1 LALKQDLVQE
11 INELKKKHNAAILCH
26 YYEEGDIQ
34 DIADHIGD
42 SLFLAQ
48 IGQKISNPVVV
59 MAGVVFMAESVKL
72 LSPEK
77 IVLAPDLNAG
87 CSLVN
92 ESPYKAYEAWR
103 NQHKDALCV
112 SYVNSSIEVKALSD
126 VVCTSSNA
134 EKIIEA
140 IPKDRKILFGP
151 DKNLGGYLQR
161 KTGRDMVLWD
171 GTCQVHVLFSAQKLF
186 ELKAKHPK
194 AIVIAHPECDEQVLI
209 HADVIGSTSRLLKE
223 VKDYQDKGLSGQEF
237 IVATEI
243 GIFHEM
249 QKQNPTAKLIQAPFR
264 GHCACN
270 ECPYMKMNTLEKI
283 RDALKNLS
291 PQIEV
296 PEALRKPALE
306 SLDKMMKLTNG
317 QNVTWAKTF
326 ESPL

>member
-1 LALKQDLVQE
+1 MTLKKDLVQE
-11 INELKKKHNAAILCH
+11 IKALKEKHDAAILCH

-48 IGQKISNPVVV
+48 IGQKIPNPVVL

-77 IVLAPDLNAG
+77 IVLVPDLNAG

-92 ESPYKAYEAWR
+92 ESPFRAYEAWR
-103 NQHKDALCV
+103 YQHKSAICV
-112 SYVNSSIEVKALSD
+112 SYVNSSVEVKALSD

-134 EKIIEA
+134 EKIIDS

-151 DKNLGGYLQR
+151 DKNLGGYLKR
-161 KTGRDMVLWD
+161 KTGRDMELWD

-186 ELKAKHPK
+186 ELKAKYPRAK
-194 AIVIAHPECDEQVLI
+194 VIAHPECDEKVLS

-223 VKDYQDKGLSGQEF
+223 VSDHPGQEF

-249 QKQNPTAKLIQAPFR
+249 KKQNPSAHLIQAPFQ

-270 ECPYMKMNTLEKI
+270 ECPYMKLNTLEKI
-283 RDALKNLS
+283 RNALKTLK

-296 PEALRKPALE
+296 DERLRKPALS
-306 SLDKMMKLTNG
+306 SLDKMMR
-317 QNVTWAKTF
+317 VTDGKAVSWACEF
-326 ESPL
+326 VSPL

>member
-1 LALKQDLVQE
+1 MSLKQELVQE
-11 INELKKKHNAAILCH
+11 INTLKAKHKAAILCH
-26 YYEEGDIQ
+26 YYEDGDIQ

-48 IGQKISNPVVV
+48 IGQKITNPVVV

-77 IVLAPDLNAG
+77 VVLAPDLNAG

-92 ESPYKAYEAWR
+92 ESPFKAYEAWR
-103 NQHKDALCV
+103 NQFQDALCV

-134 EKIIEA
+134 EKIIAA

-151 DKNLGGYLQR
+151 DKNLGGYLKR
-161 KTGRDMVLWD
+161 KTGRDMELWN

-186 ELKAKHPK
+186 EIKAKYPNAK
-194 AIVIAHPECDEQVLI
+194 VIAHPECDEQVLN
-209 HADVIGSTSRLLKE
+209 HADVIGSTSRLLQE
-223 VKDYQDKGLSGQEF
+223 VANHPGQQF

-249 QKQNPTAKLIQAPFR
+249 QKQNPSALLIQAPFR

-270 ECPYMKMNTLEKI
+270 ECPFMKMNTLEKI
-283 RDALKNLS
+283 RNALRDLAPRIEVEISLQAPALK
-291 PQIEV
+291 
-296 PEALRKPALE
+296 
-306 SLDKMMKLTNG
+306 SLDKMMKITNG
-317 QNVTWAKTF
+317 LSVDWPDRF
-326 ESPL
+326 ISPLK

>member
-1 LALKQDLVQE
+1 MALKKELVAE
-11 INELKKKHNAAILCH
+11 IEALKKKHDAAILCH

-77 IVLAPDLNAG
+77 IVLSPDLNAG
-87 CSLVN
+87 CSLVD
-92 ESPYKAYEAWR
+92 ESPYQKYEAWR
-103 NQHKDALCV
+103 YEHPEALCV

-186 ELKAKHPK
+186 ELKAQYPNAK
-194 AIVIAHPECDEQVLI
+194 VIAHPECDENVLAY
-209 HADVIGSTSRLLKE
+209 ADVIGATSRLLKE
-223 VKDYQDKGLSGQEF
+223 VADHPGQEF

-249 QKQNPTAKLIQAPFR
+249 KKQNPTAKLIQAPFQ

-270 ECPYMKMNTLEKI
+270 ECPYMKLNTLEKI
-283 RDALKNLS
+283 RDALRDLT
-291 PQIEV
+291 PQIYVKES
-296 PEALRKPALE
+296 LRAPALQ
-306 SLDKMMKLTNG
+306 SLDRMMKITNG
-317 QNVTWAKTF
+317 ESVTWPEKF
-326 ESPL
+326 ISPLS

>member
-1 LALKQDLVQE
+1 MSLKKDLVRE
-11 INELKKKHNAAILCH
+11 ISELKKKHDAVILCH

-34 DIADHIGD
+34 DVADYIGD

-77 IVLAPDLNAG
+77 IVLSPDLNAG

-92 ESPYKAYEAWR
+92 ESPYRDYEAWR

-134 EKIIEA
+134 EKIIDA

-194 AIVIAHPECDEQVLI
+194 AKVLAHPECDENVLS

-223 VKDYQDKGLSGQEF
+223 VEDHPGEEF

-249 QKQNPTAKLIQAPFR
+249 KKKNPTANLIQAPFR

-270 ECPYMKMNTLEKI
+270 ECPYMKLNTLEKI
-283 RDALKNLS
+283 RDALRDLS
-291 PQIEV
+291 PQIIVE
-296 PEALRKPALE
+296 EKLKAPALK
-306 SLDKMMKLTNG
+306 SLDNMMKVMEG
-317 QNVTWAKTF
+317 QKVTWPDEFVSA
-326 ESPL
+326 L

>member
-1 LALKQDLVQE
+1 MLKKDLVAE
-11 INELKKKHNAAILCH
+11 IKELQKKHNAAILCH

-48 IGQKISNPVVV
+48 IGQKIDNPVVV

-77 IVLAPDLNAG
+77 IVLSPDVNAG
-87 CSLVN
+87 CSLVDS
-92 ESPYKAYEAWR
+92 SPYKAYQKWR
-103 NQHKDALCV
+103 QDHPEALCV
-112 SYVNSSIEVKALSD
+112 SYVNSSAEVKALSD

-134 EKIIEA
+134 EKVIAA
-140 IPKDRKILFGP
+140 IPKDRQILFGP

-161 KTGRDMVLWD
+161 KTGRDMVLWP
-171 GTCQVHVLFSAQKLF
+171 GTCQVHVLFSAKKLF
-186 ELKAKHPK
+186 EIKAKHPK
-194 AIVIAHPECDEQVLI
+194 AKVLAHPECDENVLQ

-223 VKDYQDKGLSGQEF
+223 VADNPGGEF
-237 IVATEI
+237 IVATEV

-249 QKQNPTAKLIQAPFR
+249 QKQNPTANLIQAPFH

-283 RDALKNLS
+283 RNALRDLT
-291 PQIEV
+291 PQIEIK
-296 PEALRKPALE
+296 PELRQIALV
-306 SLDKMMKLTNG
+306 SLDRMMKITNG
-317 QNVTWAKTF
+317 
-326 ESPL
+326 ESVDWPQRFVSPNL

>member
-1 LALKQDLVQE
+1 MASKKELVQE
-11 INELKKKHNAAILCH
+11 INELRKKHKAAILCH
-26 YYEEGDIQ
+26 YYEDGDIQ

-48 IGQKISNPVVV
+48 IGQKINNPVVV
-59 MAGVVFMAESVKL
+59 MAGVTFMAESVKL

-77 IVLAPDLNAG
+77 TVLVPDLKAG

-92 ESPYKAYEAWR
+92 ESPYKKYQEWR
-103 NQHKDALCV
+103 KEHKDALCV

-134 EKIIEA
+134 EKIIAA

-161 KTGRDMVLWD
+161 KTGRDMVLWP
-171 GTCQVHVLFSAQKLF
+171 GTCQVHVLFSAKKLF
-186 ELKAKHPK
+186 EIKAEHPNAK
-194 AIVIAHPECDEQVLI
+194 VIAHPECDENVLR

-223 VKDYQDKGLSGQEF
+223 VEDHPGQEF
-237 IVATEI
+237 IVATEV

-249 QKQNPTAKLIQAPFR
+249 QKRNPSAKLIQAPFE

-270 ECPYMKMNTLEKI
+270 ECPYMKLNTLEKI
-283 RDALKNLS
+283 RDCLRDLS
-291 PQIEV
+291 PAIDVTESLR
-296 PEALRKPALE
+296 EKALV
-306 SLDKMMKLTNG
+306 SLDKMMKITEG
-317 QNVTWAKTF
+317 QSVDWPSQF
-326 ESPL
+326 VSPEL

>member
-1 LALKQDLVQE
+1 MTSKKELVEQITALKE
-11 INELKKKHNAAILCH
+11 KHNAAILCH

-48 IGQKISNPVVV
+48 IGQKIANPVVV

-92 ESPYKAYEAWR
+92 ESPFKAYEAWR
-103 NQHKDALCV
+103 NQHKDAVCV
-112 SYVNSSIEVKALSD
+112 SYVNSSVEVKALSD

-134 EKIIEA
+134 EKIIAA
-140 IPKDRKILFGP
+140 IPKGRKILFGP
-151 DKNLGGYLQR
+151 DKNLGGYLKR
-161 KTGRDMVLWD
+161 KTGRDMELWD

-186 ELKAKHPK
+186 ELKAKHPNAK
-194 AIVIAHPECDEQVLI
+194 VIAHPECDENVLN

-223 VKDYQDKGLSGQEF
+223 VSDHPGQEF
-237 IVATEI
+237 IVATEV

-249 QKQNPTAKLIQAPFR
+249 KKKNPTAHLIQAPFR

-270 ECPYMKMNTLEKI
+270 ECPYMKLNTLEKI
-283 RDALKNLS
+283 KNALDNLS
-291 PQIEV
+291 PRIEV
-296 PEALRKPALE
+296 SESLRQPALS
-306 SLDKMMKLTNG
+306 SLNKMMKVTNG
-317 QNVTWAKTF
+317 QSVDWPSEF
-326 ESPL
+326 VSPL